1 MKLEWNVLYYNFNSD
16 KIEKLNIFNSNFINE
31 LDEATINDRESLKK
45 YIKDWA
51 RYNYWSRAEYE
62 VIVGGLFKN
71 CKKEKIDIYK
81 QIEMNLDRITDYVLA
96 YINKERDYEQL

>member
-62 VIVGGLFKN
+62 V
-71 CKKEKIDIYK
+71 YK

>member
-16 KIEKLNIFNSNFINE
+16 KIEKLNIFNSNFIDE
-31 LDEATINDRESLKK
+31 LDETVTNNRESLKE
-45 YIKDWA
+45 YIKNWA

-62 VIVGGLFKN
+62 IIVGGLFEN

-96 YINKERDYEQL
+96 YINKERNYE

>member
-31 LDEATINDRESLKK
+31 LDKATINDRESLKK

-51 RYNYWSRAEYE
+51 RYKLLE
-62 VIVGGLFKN
+62 
-71 CKKEKIDIYK
+71 
-81 QIEMNLDRITDYVLA
+81 
-96 YINKERDYEQL
+96 